1 MRGIDQLVGGRYKI
15 MPNWCSNRVHI
26 DGSQEE
32 LDRFDD
38 YVGTEKARFQLNKI
52 IPMPENIYQGSLGEK
67 EKRKYGDK
75 NWYDWSVQHWGTK
88 WEIDP
93 LSIEIEDSG
102 PEEVTYSF
110 ETAWGPPFHVY
121 NHLVEEFPKLN
132 ISWYYRD
139 EFEEEGEYLT

>member
-1 MRGIDQLVGGRYKI
+1 
-15 MPNWCSNRVHI
+15 MPNWCSNRVFI
-26 DGSQEE
+26 DGSQKE

-38 YVGTEKARFQLNKI
+38 YVGTDKARFQLNKI
-52 IPMPENIYQGSLGEK
+52 IPMPENIYQGNLGEK

-93 LSIEIEDSG
+93 RSIEIEDSG

-110 ETAWGPPFHVY
+110 ETAWGPPFHVH

>member
-1 MRGIDQLVGGRYKI
+1 
-15 MPNWCSNRVHI
+15 MPNWCSNRVFI

-38 YVGTEKARFQLNKI
+38 YVGTDKARFQLNKI
-52 IPMPENIYQGSLGEK
+52 IPMPENIYQGDLGEK

-75 NWYDWSVQHWGTK
+75 NWYDWSYQNWGTK

-102 PEEVTYSF
+102 PDLVTYSF

-121 NHLVEEFPKLN
+121 NHLVKEFPKLN
-132 ISWYYRD
+132 IEWYHRD
-139 EFEEEGEYLT
+139 EFDGKGEYL